1 LPAVPRVKVPTLR
14 IEEVGP
20 LEVIEVSKPAMKI
33 EEIVVKNTAD
43 VITAPVDV
51 IEARIGV
58 VDEPASVRLRV
69 VELVSTFFP
78 SSLMLQQNKLACL
91 YQVHFQPSLSFHM
104 KPQTA

>member
-69 VELVSTFFP
+69 VELVPMFFP

-91 YQVHFQPSLSFHM
+91 FLVHFQSSLAFHIS
-104 KPQTA
+104 QTT